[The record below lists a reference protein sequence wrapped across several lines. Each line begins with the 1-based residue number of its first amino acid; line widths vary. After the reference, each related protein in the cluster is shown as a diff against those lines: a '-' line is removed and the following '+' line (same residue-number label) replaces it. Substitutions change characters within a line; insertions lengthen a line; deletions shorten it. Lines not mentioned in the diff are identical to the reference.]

1 MVTKKFSKKTSE
13 SEVPARLFYIF
24 YNQERWKNWLKIL
37 SESDF
42 SSGDDSEEIPE
53 GYRVLDEFSDDITL
67 AAIKII
73 RLYQNGRISL
83 EDARTKLYGVEE
95 IVMGELPESE
105 ITEIVRSIQVSMLVL
120 FASGRKYLNN
130 VYLENE
136 NIKNFVKNGR
146 KIFEKDPE
154 NALDIASS
162 IGATVINGASC
173 CGKYVKETNEP
184 TLFDEWLVEI
194 ERISD
199 AMKSLKYF
207 DEEVGDVQ

>member
-1 MVTKKFSKKTSE
+1 MVTKKSSKKTSE

-24 YNQERWKNWLKIL
+24 YNQERWENWLKIL

-53 GYRVLDEFSDDITL
+53 GYRILDEFSDDITL

-105 ITEIVRSIQVSMLVL
+105 ITEIVGSMQVSMLVL
-120 FASGRKYLNN
+120 FAAGRKYLNN

-146 KIFEKDPE
+146 KIFENDPE

-173 CGKYVKETNEP
+173 CGKYVQETDEP

-199 AMKSLKYF
+199 AMKSLKNF
-207 DEEVGDVQ
+207 DEETGDV